1 MVKSYTV
8 FPSPVCMDLELIDIT
23 SCRLCSEQ
31 LSSQSH
37 YDYGMRAVIS
47 VLRAAAAN
55 KIKDPDMMEDI
66 LMLRSIRDV
75 NAPKFLAPDIPLF
88 EGILSDLFPG
98 ISVPATDYDDLDLC
112 LKDNCVK
119 MNLQSTSLFIEKAH
133 QLYEMI
139 LVRHGLMLVGYSFGA
154 KTSIY
159 RSLAASLGDLR
170 AKELMEENRYVCRRE
185 PVL

>member
-1 MVKSYTV
+1 MDTLT
-8 FPSPVCMDLELIDIT
+8 FSPVCENVFST
-23 SCRLCSEQ
+23 CVAACRLCSEQ

-55 KIKDPDMMEDI
+55 KIKDPDMLEDI

-98 ISVPATDYDDLDLC
+98 VSVPETDYTDLDSC
-112 LKDNCVK
+112 MKDNCAK
-119 MNLQSTSLFIEKAH
+119 MNLQPTSLFVGKAH

-154 KTSIY
+154 KTCIY
-159 RSLAASLGDLR
+159 RSLAASLGDLHD
-170 AKELMEENRYVCRRE
+170 KELMEENK
-185 PVL
+185 